1 MNQARPL
8 IALLFLG
15 DEQTPATFSAIE
27 SAGGDVAVFSV
38 EEPLPPDTVGLC
50 VSGSGSFGV
59 SGEAAP
65 PALDIALSA
74 GIPVLCIDAGMQALN
89 IALGGGS
96 PVPVAGHSGPASG
109 AGDETSPTR
118 HGIFMALGSK
128 LAETIGGA
136 GSVMASGSHTHGVTR
151 ALQAPGTL
159 ASAYA
164 LADGVLEA
172 IEVPGQAWVIGVQWR
187 AQALDE
193 QPSGFDNLFHA
204 LVGISSEG

>member
-1 MNQARPL
+1 
-8 IALLFLG
+8 
-15 DEQTPATFSAIE
+15 
-27 SAGGDVAVFSV
+27 
-38 EEPLPPDTVGLC
+38 
-50 VSGSGSFGV
+50 
-59 SGEAAP
+59 
-65 PALDIALSA
+65 
-74 GIPVLCIDAGMQALN
+74 MQALN

-96 PVPVAGHSGPASG
+96 PVPVAGHSGPAGG
-109 AGDETSPTR
+109 ASPASEKTSPTR

-151 ALQAPGTL
+151 AQQAPGTL

-164 LADGVLEA
+164 LDDGVLEA

-193 QPSGFDNLFHA
+193 QPSGFDNLFYA
-204 LVGISSEG
+204 LVGISSERASQHP

>member
-1 MNQARPL
+1 L
-8 IALLFLG
+8 SL
-15 DEQTPATFSAIE
+15 
-27 SAGGDVAVFSV
+27 
-38 EEPLPPDTVGLC
+38 EEGLPPDAAGLC
-50 VSGSGSFGV
+50 VSGSGPFGE
-59 SGEAAP
+59 SGEDAP
-65 PALDIALSA
+65 LALQAALDG

-89 IALGGGS
+89 VTLGGGT
-96 PVPVAGHSGPASG
+96 PVPVSGHSANDG
-109 AGDETSPTR
+109 TPTR

-136 GSVMASGSHTHGVTR
+136 GTVMASGSHTHGVSR

-164 LADGVLEA
+164 LDDGVLEA
-172 IEVPGQAWVIGVQWR
+172 IEVPGPAWIIGVQWR

-204 LVGISSEG
+204 LVGISSER